1 MKIEH
6 FFSGSTALNFL
17 VGYYGFL
24 SALLLLHTVKTPLY
38 SEITEVLKATPLS
51 SLIAASPFV
60 VLLGIFINHARI
72 ILNRILLHR
81 PTYQLEKLPPKL
93 QNALR
98 RRIAIELGVEEADIN
113 FNQDSQ
119 FEDVK
124 LIIQPKYDEYSIRAR
139 WLHDFLECSLLI
151 SGFSLIVLAFRSLA
165 YPFGGL
171 EWTLLIGYFSLG
183 TVAFASKPKLRLSF
197 TLAES
202 AMIIEETQIAIEKK
216 PKETNLKAEM
226 QKCN

>member
-6 FFSGSTALNFL
+6 FFSGSTTLNFL
-17 VGYYGFL
+17 VGYFGFL
-24 SALLLLHTVKTPLY
+24 SALLMLHTVKTPLY

-60 VLLGIFINHARI
+60 VLIGIFINHSRI

-81 PTYQLEKLPPKL
+81 PTYQLEKLPAKL

-98 RRIAIELGVEEADIN
+98 RRIVIELGVEEAHIN

-124 LIIQPKYDEYSIRAR
+124 LIIKPKFDEYSICAR

-151 SGFSLIVLAFRSLA
+151 SGFSLIILAFRALA

-171 EWTLLIGYFSLG
+171 EWTLLVGYFFIG
-183 TVAFASKPKLRLSF
+183 TVALASRPKLQLSF

-202 AMIIEETQIAIEKK
+202 AMIIEESQSAIDK
-216 PKETNLKAEM
+216 KETKNK
-226 QKCN
+226 